1 MTAPP
6 PLVDRKVAAEP
17 ELFSTVTIESW
28 DDNWKEGKVDVDKLA
43 AWLAMLLIACEFK
56 LFLSLHIVKYWYQV

>member
-6 PLVDRKVAAEP
+6 PLVDRNVAAEP

-28 DDNWKEGKVDVDKLA
+28 EDNGKEGKVDVDKVA

-56 LFLSLHIVKYWYQV
+56 LFLSWQIVKYWYQV